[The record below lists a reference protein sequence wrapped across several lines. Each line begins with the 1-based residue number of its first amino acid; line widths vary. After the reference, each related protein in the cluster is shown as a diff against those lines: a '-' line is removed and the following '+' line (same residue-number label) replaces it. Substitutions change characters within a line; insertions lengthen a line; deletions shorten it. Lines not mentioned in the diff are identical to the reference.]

1 MNSPLHFGT
10 LTFHPD
16 TGTVEWPNGEKRL
29 NSKEGALLSA
39 LLREPD
45 IPKSKEQLLKEVWGT
60 ELLGSKNRLFITL
73 HRLKNK
79 IASGEFAPVVFQ
91 QTEGKGY
98 WIQAY
103 TGDTTP
109 HGIPLSDGH
118 LDLPRGLI
126 HRGGKKQSLSA
137 NESKLLEFLN
147 RTPNTFRE
155 RPELAEH
162 LWGTAAVAK
171 AAGLKSLLYRCRQK
185 IEANPKT
192 PVHVC
197 TGAGQQV
204 GLFYEPPQHAPE
216 PIVEEVRIDVLPF
229 VGRVEVLHQLKQS
242 IARGSRCLTLTGPGG
257 VGKTR
262 LTQMLMKAEESTAL
276 FGDAIVFCDLATCRT
291 GADIVSAVANALA
304 LKPSP
309 QLDWEKQV
317 VELGKA
323 LALRTRHLIILDNF
337 EQVAFYASQTLEVW
351 VRLVPKA
358 QFVVTSRRRLG
369 LAAEQMVP
377 LQPLPLADAMNLFLS
392 QARRVQPGI
401 RLGTRERQRI
411 SSLLERLQ
419 GNALALLIAAGQLKD
434 QTFESWSESFGQ
446 QAQQPVELHQVV
458 QRSWELLSN
467 IEQTILVQT
476 TAFIGGFT
484 LEAAE
489 EILWAEEEWIDEVL
503 EALLDHSLLYSR
515 PQAHGTHRYY
525 LYESVREFAAEKCDA
540 LPDLHALRQR
550 FGAYFI
556 HFSKECLTIIK
567 KHSRYLAEDHRQI
580 MSAIKDRDNLW
591 RTLEWNDGSQGGRG
605 DVLEFLWYVAENR
618 LQRIDQYLQY
628 ASKIS
633 PSDEAYRNV
642 RRNQLARLR
651 TLGRIEQ
658 AETLARAM
666 VKEMNGEL
674 DHSFL
679 DAQLFLLHN
688 EAERSGSWTEFVA
701 FLQHAART
709 LIERNPVLFAMVS
722 DQLTRIHYLKGD
734 IDTAITSL
742 RTALQVGRDQVS
754 WDYFQSLEGNMG
766 HILISAGRLHE
777 AAEILQRAAN
787 NYDRFA
793 HMVTQSGIATQWS
806 LGNIHL
812 LQGHFNAAGEAFQK
826 GLTACEQNGE
836 HQNRFALCGLV
847 ATIQWLQG
855 LEQDAEYTFQRH
867 ACREK
872 LPHPMAG
879 LGTSLEALYWLYHGQ
894 PEIAQTLWDTAEKPM
909 ATSSSVT
916 PATWRALFHAHQA
929 LAEYP
934 KDAAVRTRAQQVCA
948 LPALWLPRAPP
959 EKQRLSEQT
968 GFDIHWAH
976 VVVLEEML
984 KRTEA

>member
-60 ELLGSKNRLFITL
+60 ELTGSKNRLFITL
-73 HRLKNK
+73 HRLKKK

-98 WIQAY
+98 WIQAH
-103 TGDTTP
+103 TEGTAL

-118 LDLPRGLI
+118 LDLPHGLI

-171 AAGLKSLLYRCRQK
+171 AGGLKSLLYRCRQK
-185 IEANPKT
+185 IESNPKT
-192 PVHVC
+192 PVHIC

-204 GLFYEPPQHAPE
+204 GLFYTLPE
-216 PIVEEVRIDVLPF
+216 PATESPVEEVKIDALPF
-229 VGRVEVLHQLKQS
+229 VGRVEILHQLKQS
-242 IARGSRCLTLTGPGG
+242 IAQGSRCITLTGPGG

-262 LTQMLMKAEESTAL
+262 LTQMLMKAEETTER
-276 FGDAIVFCDLATCRT
+276 FGEAIVFCDLVSCQT
-291 GADIVSAVANALA
+291 GADIVSAVANALK

-309 QLDWEKQV
+309 NRPWQQQV
-317 VELGKA
+317 VELGEA
-323 LALRTRHLIILDNF
+323 LALRTQHLLLLDNF
-337 EQVAFYASQTLEVW
+337 EQVVDYAAETIAVW
-351 VRLVPKA
+351 IRLVPGI

-369 LAAEQMVP
+369 LAGEQVVP
-377 LQPLPLADAMNLFLS
+377 LNPLPITDAMNLFLS
-392 QARRVQPGI
+392 QARRVQPAI
-401 RLGTRERQRI
+401 RLGTRERKRI
-411 SSLLERLQ
+411 SSLVERLQ
-419 GNALALLIAAGQLKD
+419 GNALALLIAAGQLKE
-434 QTFESWSESFGQ
+434 QSFEAWAESFGKQ
-446 QAQQPVELHQVV
+446 VQQPVELSQVV
-458 QRSWELLSN
+458 ARSWALLTDVQ
-467 IEQTILVQT
+467 QTILVQA
-476 TAFIGGFT
+476 TAFIDGFS

-503 EALLDHSLLYSR
+503 EALLDHSLLYTKR
-515 PQAHGTHRYY
+515 QIDNTNRYY
-525 LYESVREFAAEKCDA
+525 LYESVREFAAQSFDA
-540 LPDLHALRQR
+540 LPDLNTLRHR
-550 FGAYFI
+550 FSAYFN
-556 HFSKECLTIIK
+556 HFSKEALQIIEQT
-567 KHSRYLAEDHRQI
+567 SPYREEDHLQI
-580 MSAIKDRDNLW
+580 MVALKDKDNLW
-591 RTLEWNDGSQGGRG
+591 RAIEWEDGSQEGRG
-605 DVLEFLWYVAENR
+605 HLLNFLWYLAENR
-618 LQRIDQYLQY
+618 LHVFERHLEC
-628 ASKIS
+628 SNNIS
-633 PSDEAYRNV
+633 PSEPAYRPV
-642 RRNQLARLR
+642 RKNQLARLR

-674 DHSFL
+674 DHPFL
-679 DAQLFLLHN
+679 YAQLFLLRS
-688 EAERSGSWTEFVA
+688 EAERSGSWTKFVD
-701 FLQHAART
+701 FLQHAAST
-709 LIERNPVLFAMVS
+709 LKERNPGLLATVS
-722 DQLTRIHYLKGD
+722 DQLARIHYLKGD
-734 IDTAITSL
+734 IDTAITIL
-742 RTALQVGRDQVS
+742 QTAIHASRGHVS
-754 WDYFQSLEGNMG
+754 WDYFRSLQGNMG
-766 HILISAGRLHE
+766 HLLISSGRLDE
-777 AAEILQRAAN
+777 AAEILSRTVGD
-787 NYDRFA
+787 YTRFA
-793 HMVTQSGIATQWS
+793 HTSSQSGIATLWS

-812 LQGHFNAAGEAFQK
+812 LKGSLSAAGEAFQK
-826 GLTACEQNGE
+826 GLTACEQTGE

-847 ATIQWLQG
+847 STIQWLQG

-894 PEIAQTLWDTAEKPM
+894 PEIAQTLWDAAEKPM